1 MDVTVT
7 PTSVVITKED
17 GTVLSILLLNI
28 VDAVNVSYPSYVA
41 SATDPTQLIR
51 TFNYKVLLH
60 LVDNRVEQ
68 IDMGTVGDQ
77 PTWTNTLSGGNQAVI
92 DIFGGGTPSTGD
104 FNDDFND
111 DFNIT

>member
-7 PTSVVITKED
+7 STSVVITKED
-17 GTVLSILLLNI
+17 GTVSSILLLNI

-92 DIFGGGTPSTGD
+92 DIFGGGTPPPEDEGFDYEFDSGM
-104 FNDDFND
+104 N
-111 DFNIT
+111 